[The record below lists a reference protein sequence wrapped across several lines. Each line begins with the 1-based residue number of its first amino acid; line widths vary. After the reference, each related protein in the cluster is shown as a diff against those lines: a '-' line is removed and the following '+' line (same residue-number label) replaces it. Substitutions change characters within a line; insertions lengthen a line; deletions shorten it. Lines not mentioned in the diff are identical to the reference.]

1 MELPIDHF
9 RLLGVNPSTDAQA
22 VLHTLEQRISRPPG
36 QGFSQETLDAR
47 AELLRFSADLL
58 SDSDRRADYES
69 RLTTPVDPDAEHPT
83 HDVVGLDVPPSR
95 EVAGLLLL
103 LEAGEP
109 LDCFTAACRCLQP
122 PQAPVLGSS
131 READLTLLA
140 AHSCLE
146 AAEDYRRERR
156 YEAAAQLLQEGL
168 QLLQRMGRLP
178 DLRIRITQELER
190 LAPYRVLDLL
200 SRDLTATEDR
210 AEGVELLEDLVRNR
224 GGLEGDEDPH
234 FSQNEFQLF
243 FKQIRGFL
251 TVQEQVDLFHRWAE
265 GGSEAADFLET
276 TALTASGFAQRK
288 PERIAAAR
296 DQLQASG
303 RSGIEPLLAN
313 LNLLLGD
320 VETARTQFDQ
330 GASEELR
337 AWAERQSRD
346 PLGQLCAYC
355 RDWLTRDVLPGYRDL
370 EAEADLEAYFSDRDV
385 VKFVEQDDLRRGRSF
400 SGLTPGALGGAGIGS
415 GIGAEISEGFGKD
428 FTSKDFASK
437 DFSSGFGQEFA
448 STGGSEALSPVAA
461 GPGFSPLDFSTGTSV
476 PAADGEAI
484 GPVKN
489 ESPARRA
496 GSGPSQFPFRR
507 ILPAAIAALAL
518 LVAGTWW
525 LRSRSPEPP
534 GTAALPTESPSA
546 KPPQKPKPA
555 PSGELSPLTS
565 ASPTADQLQ
574 GLLNA
579 WLGSKAAVLGG
590 EPIPA
595 GLDRIARESMVTRLK
610 SERRRDESR
619 GHRQT
624 VKAEVRDLA
633 ISQRSAGR
641 IAVRA
646 EINYSDSLI
655 NRDGKTIDRTGPTT
669 LRNTYVFG
677 RDEGRWRLAAFSPAN

>member
-22 VLHTLEQRISRPPG
+22 VLHTLEQRLSRAPG

-58 SDSDRRADYES
+58 SDADRRADYES
-69 RLTTPVDPDAEHPT
+69 RLTTPVDPDADHPT
-83 HDVVGLDVPPSR
+83 HEVEGLDVPPSR

-146 AAEDYRRERR
+146 AAEEYRHERR
-156 YEAAAQLLQEGL
+156 YEAAARLLQEGL
-168 QLLQRMGRLP
+168 QLLQRMERLP
-178 DLRIRITQELER
+178 DLRIRLTQELER

-265 GGSEAADFLET
+265 DGSEAADFLET

-296 DQLQASG
+296 DQLEASG
-303 RSGIEPLLAN
+303 RSGIDPLLAN

-385 VKFVEQDDLRRGRSF
+385 VKYVEQDDLRRGRSF
-400 SGLTPGALGGAGIGS
+400 GGLSPGALDGAGLG
-415 GIGAEISEGFGKD
+415 EGL
-428 FTSKDFASK
+428 SKDFSSK
-437 DFSSGFGQEFA
+437 DFSSGFGQEFSSSSGADLFSSGGTGSAFRDLDVSSGVSAPAAPAQADGPAKDA
-448 STGGSEALSPVAA
+448 SAAPRRGSGGSR
-461 GPGFSPLDFSTGTSV
+461 
-476 PAADGEAI
+476 PA
-484 GPVKN
+484 
-489 ESPARRA
+489 
-496 GSGPSQFPFRR
+496 FRR
-507 ILPAAIAALAL
+507 LLPAAIAALAL
-518 LVAGTWW
+518 VLVGTWW
-525 LRSRSPEPP
+525 LRSRSPEPT
-534 GTAALPTESPSA
+534 GAADPAAETPPA
-546 KPPQKPKPA
+546 KPPQASKPA
-555 PSGELSPLTS
+555 TSKKLTAITSP
-565 ASPTADQLQ
+565 SPTADQLQ
-574 GLLNA
+574 ALLNA
-579 WLGSKAAVLGG
+579 WQTSKAAVLGG
-590 EPIPA
+590 EPMPPE
-595 GLDRIARESMVTRLK
+595 LDRIAREGMIARLK
-610 SERRRDESR
+610 AERQRDQSS
-619 GHRQT
+619 GHTQT
-624 VKAEVRDLA
+624 VKAEIRDLT

-641 IAVRA
+641 IAVSA
-646 EINYSDSLI
+646 EIAYGDSL
-655 NRDGKTIDRTGPTT
+655 NDRDGKTIKRTGPTT

-677 RDEGRWRLAAFSPAN
+677 RDDGRWRLAAFSPAN